1 MLMTECSPS
10 RKRIEKILAK
20 NQPKSS
26 AVNEQTNFPLLLLFD
41 LLKYLQGRNS
51 QNFLG
56 KFIRFFVTFRCFSKA
71 IVHRK

>member
-26 AVNEQTNFPLLLLFD
+26 AVNEQTNFFEIYGFSTSVTVFCKRQN
-41 LLKYLQGRNS
+41 LK
-51 QNFLG
+51 
-56 KFIRFFVTFRCFSKA
+56 
-71 IVHRK
+71 